1 VRYALREGMQV
12 FIVSWRNVG
21 PELGGLTWDDYIEH
35 GVLAPMEVV
44 ASITLADRINTLGF
58 CVGGTLL
65 ACALAL
71 ANRTAQVSSLTLLAT
86 LLDFADVGDIGVY
99 IDETVVCET
108 EQAFRNGGV
117 MPGNALSAAFAS
129 LRANELV
136 WSFVVNNYLK
146 GKAPSAFDLLYWN
159 GDSANLPGKLYAWYL
174 RHAYLE
180 NSLREPGKLEIRG
193 QAFDLRRVNAPTLV
207 LAARE
212 DHIVPWRSAYAST
225 RLLTGRIEFVLGAS
239 GHVAGI
245 VNPPD
250 ANRRDFWINP
260 LLPASADEWLAKAR
274 RVPGS
279 WWPHWMKWLKRW
291 SGDLAGAPQLLGN
304 AQYPPLDLAP
314 GNYVH
319 EPAQ

>member
-1 VRYALREGMQV
+1 
-12 FIVSWRNVG
+12 
-21 PELGGLTWDDYIEH
+21 
-35 GVLAPMEVV
+35 
-44 ASITLADRINTLGF
+44 
-58 CVGGTLL
+58 
-65 ACALAL
+65 
-71 ANRTAQVSSLTLLAT
+71 
-86 LLDFADVGDIGVY
+86 VGDIGVY

-180 NSLREPGKLEIRG
+180 NSLREPGKLEVCGRPL
-193 QAFDLRRVNAPTLV
+193 DLRRVNAPTLV

-225 RLLTGRIEFVLGAS
+225 QLLTGRIEFVLGAS

-260 LLPASADEWLAKAR
+260 LLPGGADEWLADAR